1 MSGVTVSQSQ
11 NITSPDGNSL
21 AVYKKEPNG
30 QYIVK
35 DIYGQEEFLTSAPIP
50 KVPSANG
57 GVAIWI
63 PFSTQFDDNVALQVV
78 SFDYSGVESVVD
90 YNAPFFIMASGTI
103 FCTQSATPNSSGVN
117 VSASNYYRCAFNL
130 LARYNGGVWTTLNSQ
145 DELPSSDEPVDL
157 TFDSGVIRIF
167 TETVGFADTNTN
179 NPKLIIT
186 TNISGSEAGN
196 CTAIVNGYAM
206 INYTAYA
213 IDPLTGSP
221 TPTGIQDV
229 PNITVLGS

>member
-1 MSGVTVSQSQ
+1 MSVTVSQSQ
-11 NITSPDGNSL
+11 NISSPDGNSL
-21 AVYKKEPNG
+21 AVYKREPNG

-35 DIYGQEEFLTSAPIP
+35 DIYGQEEFLTSQAIP
-50 KVPSANG
+50 KVPSTNG

-63 PFSTQFDDNVALQVV
+63 PFSTTFSDNVALQIV
-78 SFDYSGVESVVD
+78 SFDYSGIEAVVD
-90 YNAPFFIMASGTI
+90 YNAPFFVMASGTI
-103 FCTQSATPNSSGVN
+103 FCTQSASPNDPTKFN
-117 VSASNYYRCAFNL
+117 SASNYYRCAFNL
-130 LARYNGGVWTTLNSQ
+130 LTRYNGGSWASQNSQ

-157 TFDSGVIRIF
+157 AFDTGELRIF
-167 TETVGFADTNTN
+167 TETVGFQDTGTN

-186 TNISGSEAGN
+186 TNITGSEQGN

-206 INYTAYA
+206 VNYTAYA
-213 IDPLTGSP
+213 IDPLTNAP